1 MSNFDFNE
9 IIHVKYE
16 EIQHIMETNDQVSV
30 RCDDGVLTTP
40 SEDFLFNWICWQ
52 LFHALDNDFPSSVQ
66 YTVTR
71 IEHITTRPHLDIG
84 SWILKDYVKWSEEKG
99 IIQNLDGIKK
109 QIYDLTN
116 LLYNFIDNEL
126 DNQTTDIC
134 FDHFNEIYQH
144 PDVLKANTAIQNA
157 VVVSHE
163 NIKHVY
169 EVITKTTLNDP
180 GLANNSLALAARCGV
195 IKLTQLS
202 MVLGPIG
209 FCTDINSKIIPKAIR
224 VGFFRGMGK
233 LDDMLYESRNASIA
247 ALFNIVIMPLSE
259 YTNRRTQLPCE
270 NVQTIVYKDCGAKS
284 ERIQV
289 VSKAHLKTLL
299 GFTLTDGR
307 EGRPIKYIEE
317 SDTSLIGQSIFIRS
331 LNYCRHKVR
340 NEVCS
345 TCVGLMHYS
354 FPNGCVVGHVSGTQ
368 LGAALSTSV
377 LQRKHEN
384 LTSKAGGL
392 TIDEIYQNYFRV
404 NEIGNGLCFSDS
416 FDFSKWSIVLTPESA
431 SHLKEVNSEYGD
443 GLIPSQT
450 TRIEML
456 QLQSKDGLES
466 ILMPIGLGQRAGF
479 LTKEMLRFYKEK
491 GWTFI
496 DGNLY
501 QLDLEDWD
509 NQSEFLTIPQIE
521 FTPPDLISAVS
532 GFIFSGNK
540 GKNSAF
546 KTPSLSNC
554 LNVDDAYASFYD
566 LIKDHLKLH
575 SVHLMFIILAMSAQN
590 PRVYDYRLPYPRETS
605 RTAKLDDI
613 MFYRSAGGA
622 MAYEEQNTFFLNPIT
637 YLVDRR
643 PPHIY
648 DSIIMG

>member
-1 MSNFDFNE
+1 MLTVEFDE
-9 IIHVKYE
+9 IIHADFSKV
-16 EIQHIMETNDQVSV
+16 MDMADQYSEVTV
-30 RCDDGVLTTP
+30 RCDDGDLVTP

-52 LFHALDNDFPSSVQ
+52 MFQKLDKDFPSSVR
-66 YTVTR
+66 YTVSAV
-71 IEHITTRPHLDIG
+71 EHITTRTHLDIC
-84 SWILKDYVKWSEEKG
+84 SNILKDYVRWSEDRG
-99 IIQNLDGIKK
+99 IIQNLDDIKK
-109 QIYDLTN
+109 KVYELTN
-116 LLYNFIDNEL
+116 LLYNFVDNEL
-126 DNQTTDIC
+126 DAETTDLS
-134 FDHFNEIYQH
+134 FQHFNEVYKH
-144 PDVLKANTAIQNA
+144 PEVAKANQELQEANIVTHEAIQ
-157 VVVSHE
+157 
-163 NIKHVY
+163 HVY
-169 EVITKTTLNDP
+169 ETIKRVVINDP
-180 GLANNSLALAARCGV
+180 ALRLNPLCIAARCEV
-195 IKLTQLS
+195 IKLTQLC

-209 FCTDINSKIIPKAIR
+209 YCTDINSKIIPSPIR
-224 VGFFRGMGK
+224 VGFFRGMSK
-233 LDDMLYESRNASIA
+233 LADMLYESRNASIA

-270 NVQTIVYKDCGAKS
+270 NVRTIVYKDCGARS
-284 ERIQV
+284 ERIYV
-289 VSKAHLKTLL
+289 VDKAHLKTLL
-299 GFTLTDGR
+299 GFNLTDGR
-307 EGRPIKYIEE
+307 DGKIVKYIEA
-317 SDTSLIGQSIFIRS
+317 SDTDLIGKNIFIRS

-354 FPNGCVVGHVSGTQ
+354 FPNGCVVGHTSGTQ

-377 LQRKHEN
+377 LQRKHQN

-392 TIDEIYQNYFRV
+392 VIDEIYQKYFQV
-404 NEIGNGLCFSDS
+404 NEIGNGLVFANN
-416 FDFSKWSIVLTPESA
+416 FDFSKWSIILTPEA
-431 SHLKEVNSEYGD
+431 AGYLKEINSDYGD
-443 GLIPSQT
+443 SLIPSQT
-450 TRIEML
+450 TKIEML
-456 QLQSKDGLES
+456 QLQSKDGLDT

-479 LTKEMLRFYKEK
+479 LTKELLRFYKDK
-491 GWTFI
+491 GWSFV

-501 QLDLEDWD
+501 QLDLDGWD
-509 NQSEFLTIPQIE
+509 NQFEFLTIPQIE
-521 FTPPDLISAVS
+521 FTPPDLISSIS

-590 PRVYDYRLPYPRETS
+590 PKEFDYRLPYPRETS

-622 MAYEEQNTFFLNPIT
+622 LAYEEQNAFFLNPIT

>member
-1 MSNFDFNE
+1 MLIVDFKD
-9 IIHVKYE
+9 IIHSKFR
-16 EIQHIMETNDQVSV
+16 EIQRLVDENERVTV
-30 RCDDGVLTTP
+30 RCDDGDLVSP

-52 LFHALDNDFPSSVQ
+52 MYHELDEEFPSSVR
-66 YTVTR
+66 YSVTLVD
-71 IEHITTRPHLDIG
+71 HITTRTHLDIC
-84 SWILKDYVKWSEEKG
+84 SWILKDYVYWSESRG
-99 IIQNLDGIKK
+99 IIQNLDDIKK
-109 QIYDLTN
+109 KVYELTN
-116 LLYNFIDNEL
+116 LLYNFVDNEL
-126 DNQTTDIC
+126 DDETTDIC
-134 FDHFNEIYQH
+134 FDHLNEIYQH
-144 PDVLKANTAIQNA
+144 EDVLKANLAIQNA
-157 VVVSHE
+157 VTVSHE
-163 NIKHVY
+163 DIQHVY
-169 EVITKTTLNDP
+169 ETITRVTLNESS
-180 GLANNSLALAARCGV
+180 LSNNPLCIAARCGV

-202 MVLGPIG
+202 MVIGPIG
-209 FCTDINSKIIPKAIR
+209 YCTDINSRIIDCAIR
-224 VGFFRGMGK
+224 VGFFRGMSK

-270 NVQTIVYKDCGAKS
+270 NVQTIVYKDCGADS
-284 ERIQV
+284 ERIYV
-289 VSKAHLKTLL
+289 VDKAHLKTLA
-299 GFTLTDGR
+299 GFSLTDGR
-307 EGRPIKYIEE
+307 RGKIVKYIDNT
-317 SDTSLIGQSIFIRS
+317 DTDLIGQSIFIRS

-354 FPNGCVVGHVSGTQ
+354 FPNGCVVGHTSGTQ
-368 LGAALSTSV
+368 MGAALSTSV
-377 LQRKHEN
+377 LQRKHQN
-384 LTSKAGGL
+384 LTSKASGL
-392 TIDEIYQNYFRV
+392 TIDSIYQKYFEV
-404 NEIGNGLCFSDS
+404 NEVGNGLVFAKN

-431 SHLKEVNSEYGD
+431 AHLKEVNSEYGD

-450 TRIEML
+450 TKIEML
-456 QLQSKDGLES
+456 HLQSKDGLDTL
-466 ILMPIGLGQRAGF
+466 LMPIGLGQRAGF

-501 QLDLEDWD
+501 QLDLEGWD

-521 FTPPDLISAVS
+521 FTPPDLISSIS

-590 PRVYDYRLPYPRETS
+590 PKEYDYRLPYPRETS

-622 MAYEEQNTFFLNPIT
+622 LAYEEQNTFFLNPVT